1 VRITR
6 AAAGGGAARS
16 EEDDNVSRFYALTRR
31 FTRGPVSEDLGAGL
45 VLGLESVPDGLAAGV
60 LAGVNPLFGLY
71 GYMFGTMA
79 GALTTSS
86 TFMVVQATGAMAIVV
101 ADIPQVRV
109 GGPEGNAAL
118 FTVAV
123 LTGGIML
130 ALGLARVGPLVRF
143 VPNAVMTGF
152 VNAIALNI
160 VLGQLD
166 NFTGYASE
174 GSNRLL
180 RAIDTMLNVASYSWA
195 AVLVGGMTILMIVLL
210 ERTRLGA
217 IGIVVAITLTSVL
230 AQLLGFAAVEI
241 LRDITDVPSALPTP
255 VLPDLSLVGVLL
267 IPALS
272 LAFVGAVQGAA
283 ISSSIPNEDGSYP
296 DVSGDFRGQGV
307 ASIVAGVFQGLP
319 VAGSLSAT
327 GLMRTAGARTRLATV
342 SASVVMVATVLLFA
356 DVVGY
361 VATPGL
367 AGLLMVVGG
376 RSLKPDRVLMVWRT
390 GLVQATVLVTTF
402 VLTMIIPLQ
411 YAVLVGVGLSVV
423 LYVVKQSNRITVR
436 RRVFDQ
442 TARWPVEEDPPA
454 EIPSREIVVLQPYG
468 SLFFAAA
475 PVFEAQL
482 PDVSRRSNGSVVIIR
497 LRGKEDVGST
507 FIAVVTRYS
516 KLLREVGARLM
527 LAGVSDRV
535 YVQLRD
541 TRAVSV
547 LGDDNV
553 FRARPSVGESMQRSM
568 DAAQAWIDARTPK
581 A

>member
-1 VRITR
+1 M
-6 AAAGGGAARS
+6 S
-16 EEDDNVSRFYALTRR
+16 PLQALTRHFAR
-31 FTRGPVSEDLGAGL
+31 RTLGKDLGAGL

-71 GYMFGTMA
+71 SYMFGTMA

-109 GGPEGNAAL
+109 GGSEGNAAL

-130 ALGLARVGPLVRF
+130 VLGLARVGRLVRF

-152 VNAIALNI
+152 INAIALNI

-166 NFTGYASE
+166 NFTGYASKA
-174 GSNRLL
+174 SNRLL
-180 RAIDTMLNVASYSWA
+180 RAVDTMLNVASYSWA
-195 AVLVGGMTILMIVLL
+195 AVLVGGVTILLIVLL

-217 IGIVVAITLTSVL
+217 LGIVAAITLASVL
-230 AQLLGFAAVEI
+230 AQVLDLAAVEI
-241 LRDITDVPSALPTP
+241 LRDITDVPNALPTP

-267 IPALS
+267 VPALS

-283 ISSSIPNEDGSYP
+283 ISSSIPNEDGAYP
-296 DVSGDFRGQGV
+296 DVSGDLRGQGI

-327 GLMRTAGARTRLATV
+327 GLLRTAGARTRLATL
-342 SASVVMVATVLLFA
+342 SAGVVMVVTVLLFA
-356 DVVGY
+356 DLVGY
-361 VATPGL
+361 VATPAL

-376 RSLKPDRVLMVWRT
+376 RALKPDRVLMVWRT

-402 VLTMIIPLQ
+402 VLTMVIPLQ

-423 LYVVKQSNRITVR
+423 LYVVKQSNRITIR

-442 TARWPVEEDPPA
+442 TARWPAEEDPPA

-475 PVFEAQL
+475 PVFEEQL
-482 PDVSRRSNGSVVIIR
+482 PDASRHSHGSVVIIR

-516 KLLREVGARLM
+516 EQLREVGARLM

-535 YVQLRD
+535 YGQLRD
-541 TRAVSV
+541 TRAVDV
-547 LGDDNV
+547 IGDDNL
-553 FRARPSVGESMQRSM
+553 FRVTPSVGESMQRAM
-568 DAAQAWIDARTPK
+568 DAAQAWIDSRTPQ